1 MSVVAPVHCFLRR
14 VRCFLSII
22 VAVVILFIHIRGL
35 AVWFLVPVEAILRE
49 RIPIKLFAELFDG
62 RIGMLAFAFSLW
74 PELPFATSPKER
86 FA

>member
-1 MSVVAPVHCFLRR
+1 MSVVVPVHCFLRR

-35 AVWFLVPVEAILRE
+35 AVRIFVSVEASI
-49 RIPIKLFAELFDG
+49 FELFDG
-62 RIGMLAFAFSLW
+62 RVGMLTFAFSLW